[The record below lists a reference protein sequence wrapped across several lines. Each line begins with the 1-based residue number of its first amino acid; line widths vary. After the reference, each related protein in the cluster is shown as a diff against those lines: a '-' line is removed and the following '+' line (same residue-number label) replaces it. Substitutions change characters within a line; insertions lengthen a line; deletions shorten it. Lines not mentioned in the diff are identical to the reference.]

1 MSNSKENMD
10 KYLSESLSSS
20 QLLKELN
27 NENSQF
33 YFASLSNNILGY
45 LKVNFGTAQTELE
58 DVNALEIERIYV
70 LKEFHGKQIGQLLYQ
85 KAIEIAK
92 ERDLNYVWL
101 GVWENNQR
109 AIRFYLKNGFV
120 EFNRHLF
127 KLGDE
132 EQIDIMMKL
141 NLK

>member
-1 MSNSKENMD
+1 MQNKT
-10 KYLSESLSSS
+10 
-20 QLLKELN
+20 
-27 NENSQF
+27 ENSQF

>member
-58 DVNALEIERIYV
+58 DINALEIERIYV

-132 EQIDIMMKL
+132 EQLDIMMKL